1 MVNFRDFEIIKL
13 PEQRNNSI
21 PISFVGIFPNERGKP
36 YFVLPQ
42 GFESFDE
49 QNLNNFFIDL
59 YKVFKKYTNL
69 LENKIKQNKDQNI
82 KKIENGKYS
91 INNSSDTTIYYSK
104 LDNIDN
110 ILNIVEGQTFINF
123 NTKLAPMKPFQIKD
137 KHLESAI
144 YQNDTI
150 VINEVIDNK
159 KFISQQ
165 SSIDI
170 LDMLIFIY
178 SQINIE
184 LKEKEKNIKY
194 KSFYDNFIEKFK
206 FNNND
211 NIFGVTSKN
220 TIEKLKET
228 LEIINKNT
236 SYKDNIYYDIYD
248 SIEEFLY
255 FNKMINSRKIMWGID
270 SFSFIWEDMYL
281 NFIFENINTSNILFA
296 DSLRYG
302 NTYFPFGNTNKSYY
316 TYNEDSKSYPF
327 YLKTPKKLEKYL
339 YPDIVI
345 LNRTELNDKSFDD
358 FFDIEKKHYKSNIN
372 NYIKLKPKYLN
383 NEYLKKVFIV
393 DQLDT
398 NEYTIVEKGYLKRIN
413 DSYNGEWDRDMS
425 RTKSNIIKQLNS
437 LKGQVEQN
445 KYYDEIFYQRFIQII
460 DVKYYSK
467 EFLES
472 NSKKVQNDSIKQL
485 VYELALKQDKK
496 YKELEVSNY
505 FIIPKYIDIM
515 DETYEKTLI
524 NNSFISEKD
533 ITIYFANFQIIMK
546 KYIGDI

>member
-1 MVNFRDFEIIKL
+1 
-13 PEQRNNSI
+13 
-21 PISFVGIFPNERGKP
+21 
-36 YFVLPQ
+36 
-42 GFESFDE
+42 
-49 QNLNNFFIDL
+49 
-59 YKVFKKYTNL
+59 
-69 LENKIKQNKDQNI
+69 
-82 KKIENGKYS
+82 
-91 INNSSDTTIYYSK
+91 
-104 LDNIDN
+104 
-110 ILNIVEGQTFINF
+110 
-123 NTKLAPMKPFQIKD
+123 
-137 KHLESAI
+137 
-144 YQNDTI
+144 
-150 VINEVIDNK
+150 
-159 KFISQQ
+159 
-165 SSIDI
+165 
-170 LDMLIFIY
+170 
-178 SQINIE
+178 
-184 LKEKEKNIKY
+184 
-194 KSFYDNFIEKFK
+194 
-206 FNNND
+206 
-211 NIFGVTSKN
+211 
-220 TIEKLKET
+220 
-228 LEIINKNT
+228 
-236 SYKDNIYYDIYD
+236 
-248 SIEEFLY
+248 
-255 FNKMINSRKIMWGID
+255 MWGID

-425 RTKSNIIKQLNS
+425 RTKSNIIKYLNS

-472 NSKKVQNDSIKQL
+472 NEIVEISQSHRKMRDYFMEDDSIKKINDKIKASENNALEPYYL
-485 VYELALKQDKK
+485 VYIKESGEILYNYIQSKKILDLYKALCNYKSQPFKDRVEEFNEETKNGSNMKNYANMLEKVVENIAGKEIEKGIQSLFSFGATTLSNQLPKDLDDFELI
-496 YKELEVSNY
+496 S
-505 FIIPKYIDIM
+505 F
-515 DETYEKTLI
+515 LI
-524 NNSFISEKD
+524 VK
-533 ITIYFANFQIIMK
+533 
-546 KYIGDI
+546 